1 MNALSLSKASPR
13 MSQGNRFCAR
23 SMART
28 TSPLSRVNNGMHSV
42 QPVATS
48 TIVNVW
54 INEPAPT
61 VTPCAAMGHHVDLT
75 EPRRRIVPVVE
86 RPDRDFTPHRRIKA
100 NPPPLTTSRS
110 DFGLDQQ
117 AINRGCAD
125 GEHQRSTGLVELE
138 PAMPLQRRQ
147 QRRNHHLETLAADS
161 I

>member
-1 MNALSLSKASPR
+1 MNALSLSKSAPR

-54 INEPAPT
+54 INEPANG
-61 VTPCAAMGHHVDLT
+61 CAAMGHHVNLT

-100 NPPPLTTSRS
+100 NPPPLTTSHS

-117 AINRGCAD
+117 ALNRACAHVN
-125 GEHQRSTGLVELE
+125 HQRPTDLSHLN
-138 PAMPLQRRQ
+138 PPPPL
-147 QRRNHHLETLAADS
+147 NPLHH
-161 I
+161 

>member
-1 MNALSLSKASPR
+1 MNALSLSKSAPR

-54 INEPAPT
+54 INEPATDVPPWAT
-61 VTPCAAMGHHVDLT
+61 LSTSQNPG
-75 EPRRRIVPVVE
+75 PRSCQSLNVRIGPS
-86 RPDRDFTPHRRIKA
+86 
-100 NPPPLTTSRS
+100 SRS
-110 DFGLDQQ
+110 DFGLNQQ

-125 GEHQRSTGLVELE
+125 AEHQRSTGLVELE

>member
-1 MNALSLSKASPR
+1 MNALSLSKSAPR
-13 MSQGNRFCAR
+13 MSQGNRLCAR

-28 TSPLSRVNNGMHSV
+28 TSPLSRCNNGMPPV

-54 INEPAPT
+54 INEPATDVP
-61 VTPCAAMGHHVDLT
+61 PCATMSTSQNPGAGSRQSLN
-75 EPRRRIVPVVE
+75 VPIG
-86 RPDRDFTPHRRIKA
+86 PSHPTADS
-100 NPPPLTTSRS
+100 NPPPLTPSRS

-125 GEHQRSTGLVELE
+125 GEHQRSTGVVELE

>member
-1 MNALSLSKASPR
+1 
-13 MSQGNRFCAR
+13 
-23 SMART
+23 
-28 TSPLSRVNNGMHSV
+28 
-42 QPVATS
+42 
-48 TIVNVW
+48 
-54 INEPAPT
+54 
-61 VTPCAAMGHHVDLT
+61 MGHHVDLA

-100 NPPPLTTSRS
+100 NPSALTTSRG

-125 GEHQRSTGLVELE
+125 AEHQRSTGLVELE

-147 QRRNHHLETLAADS
+147 QRRNHHLETLAADL